1 MFVVIS
7 YGDDGE
13 PDVRCIDAGNAE
25 DAAAVAFVE
34 NGGLTI
40 HGVYPGYIG
49 HRIDIPDGLE
59 PEESVARYTA
69 MLRATA
75 TEIEEQ
81 LHEAL
86 EG

>member
-13 PDVRCIDAGNAE
+13 PDVRCISAATAE
-25 DAAAVAFVE
+25 DAAAIAFVE

-49 HRIDIPDGLE
+49 YRIDIPDVLA
-59 PEESVARYTA
+59 PEASVARYAT